1 MGGDV
6 DRGDVG
12 SVDGANCFAC
22 SPTNPVG
29 LNIRFRM
36 EGALCVAEFT
46 PGSNHVGY
54 DDVVHGGILFT
65 ALDDVM
71 ANWLYLQGRRA
82 YTGKASIRYRREARV
97 GRPLRLEGACVQERR
112 RLVELSGRAL
122 DAASGDMVCETQG
135 TFMLTG

>member
-1 MGGDV
+1 MRDGA
-6 DRGDVG
+6 
-12 SVDGANCFAC
+12 SVDGSNCFAC
-22 SPTNPVG
+22 SPGNPIG

-46 PGSNHVGY
+46 PGANHVGY

-82 YTGKASIRYRREARV
+82 YTGRASIRYRREARV
-97 GRPLRLEGACVQERR
+97 GETLRLEGACLRERR

-122 DAASGDMVCETQG
+122 VESTGEPICETEG